1 MCTVCWV
8 VALPSACRHVPCVLC
23 FESGPCCL
31 PPANCLCVCAVL
43 FCVVLRAGPYAQRA
57 AFLLMSWAILGWLV
71 PTLLL
76 LPDAEAPAA
85 DASSRRPRFWLLQ
98 LVTLPVSKALAGVE
112 RGLSILQLP
121 WLQSQSRQQQRRLGA
136 AAAAAG
142 ADTDADAEEG
152 GQDEFLV
159 LGMMMMLAWVVV
171 LLTVWLGAC
180 FAVRMM

>member
-1 MCTVCWV
+1 MCAQRAGLLPCPVHAGRFRACFCWESDPCR
-8 VALPSACRHVPCVLC
+8 LPIPCVSC
-23 FESGPCCL
+23 
-31 PPANCLCVCAVL
+31 CAVL
-43 FCVVLRAGPYAQRA
+43 CAGAYAQRA
-57 AFLLMSWAILGWLV
+57 AFLLFSWAILGWLV

-85 DASSRRPRFWLLQ
+85 DASSSRRPRFWLLQ
-98 LVTLPVSKALAGVE
+98 LVTLPVGKALSGVE

-121 WLQSQSRQQQRRLGA
+121 WLQSQSRQQRQRLDSA
-136 AAAAAG
+136 AATAAG
-142 ADTDADAEEG
+142 AADADADAEEG

-159 LGMMMMLAWVVV
+159 LGMMMLLAWVVV

>member
-1 MCTVCWV
+1 MH
-8 VALPSACRHVPCVLC
+8 ALVGRRVLAA
-23 FESGPCCL
+23 CCL
-31 PPANCLCVCAVL
+31 PTARVPCCAVL
-43 FCVVLRAGPYAQRA
+43 CAGPYAQRA

-98 LVTLPVSKALAGVE
+98 LVTLPVSKAMSGIE
-112 RGLSILQLP
+112 RGLSVLQLP
-121 WLQSQSRQQQRRLGA
+121 WLQSQSRQQQQRRLDPA
-136 AAAAAG
+136 ATAAAG
-142 ADTDADAEEG
+142 ADADADADAEEG

-159 LGMMMMLAWVVV
+159 LGMMMLLAWVVV

-180 FAVRMM
+180 FAVRTM